1 MKTKEIIAYT
11 FAVASVC
18 SLFGVA
24 GYSYSEGRKDELS
37 HNVEVLNDVRRR
49 LYENIRDLSPEQ
61 AKRITDYAGALSL
74 TGDYLEWEGRRRL
87 GIAQQDSISRYD
99 PLGIHGVKEIRELL
113 IEQAKRDIPLQDSL
127 ANDVTRSSY

>member
-24 GYSYSEGRKDELS
+24 GYSYSEGRKDELG
-37 HNVEVLNDVRRR
+37 HNVEVLNDVGRR

-61 AKRITDYAGALSL
+61 AKRITDYAGALGL
-74 TGDYLEWEGRRRL
+74 TGDYLRGEGRRRL
-87 GIAQQDSISRYD
+87 GIAQQDSIPGYD
-99 PLGIHGVKEIRELL
+99 PLRIQDVQRVRKLL
-113 IEQAKRDIPLQDSL
+113 IEQAKIKIPLQDSL
-127 ANDVTRSSY
+127 INRDSTY

>member
-1 MKTKEIIAYT
+1 MRTRETIAYIIT
-11 FAVASVC
+11 AASVC
-18 SLFGVA
+18 SVPYVA
-24 GYSYSEGRKDELS
+24 GHFYHEGRKDELS
-37 HNVEVLNDVRRR
+37 HNVEVLNDVGRR
-49 LYENIRDLSPEQ
+49 LFENIRDLSPEQ
-61 AKRITDYAGALSL
+61 AKRITDYAGALGL
-74 TGDYLEWEGRRRL
+74 TGDYLRGEGRRRL